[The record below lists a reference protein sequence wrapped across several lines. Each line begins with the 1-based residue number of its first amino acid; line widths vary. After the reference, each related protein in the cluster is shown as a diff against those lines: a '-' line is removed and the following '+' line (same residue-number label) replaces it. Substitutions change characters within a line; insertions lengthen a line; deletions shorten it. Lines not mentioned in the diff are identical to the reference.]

1 MDADE
6 FNRIFK
12 VLGLGNKFVG
22 LTVTAFRGV
31 GILQS

>member
-6 FNRIFK
+6 VNRTFK
-12 VLGLGNKFVG
+12 VLGLGNEYVG

-31 GILQS
+31 GLLQS